1 MEIHRTSDRESIHN
15 SQSLDE
21 LVRETELM
29 NRRLGVFSRWVEQ
42 MRMRDVLQ
50 NYGKPSRV
58 IWINFLAGLA
68 RGLGLTLGTAIV
80 LSLLS
85 ILLSTLADF
94 PFLTDTIRNLKSI
107 VDHSSS

>member
-1 MEIHRTSDRESIHN
+1 MEIHRASDREGVHKP
-15 SQSLDE
+15 QSLDD
-21 LVRETELM
+21 LVRETERM
-29 NRRLGVFSRWVEQ
+29 NRRLGMLSRWVEQ

-58 IWINFLAGLA
+58 IWIQFLAGLA

-85 ILLSTLADF
+85 ILLSKLADF
-94 PFLTDTIRNLKSI
+94 PF
-107 VDHSSS
+107 